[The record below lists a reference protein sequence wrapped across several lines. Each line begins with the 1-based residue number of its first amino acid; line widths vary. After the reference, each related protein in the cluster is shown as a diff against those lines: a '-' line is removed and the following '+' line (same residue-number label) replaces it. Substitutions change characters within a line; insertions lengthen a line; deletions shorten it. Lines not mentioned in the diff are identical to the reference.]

1 MATKMETYKID
12 GMVCASCAQTV
23 EKGVSKLS
31 GIKKCNVN
39 LASERMQV
47 AYDSSK
53 LSDKKIIKAVQDSG
67 YGAKLADDINQKT
80 YNREM
85 LTKHKQLIKRRNNL
99 IFAAIFSIALF
110 YLSMGNNLA
119 WPLPNVLL
127 MNEHLYFVSLIE
139 LLLAI
144 PVLWF
149 GRSFLI
155 TGGKAL
161 IKGHPNMNSLIL
173 IGSGAAFLYSLI
185 NTFIFFIA
193 HKSNPLYYDASAMIL
208 TLIMLGK
215 YFEALSKR
223 KTNIALTSLLQ
234 LVPEKALKVNDDGTT
249 VTVPVDK
256 IQIGDVLLVRSGQTI
271 PIDGKVI
278 DGQTTVDESMLTG
291 ESVPVEKSNGDFVT
305 GGSTNQNGQIKY
317 VVTKIGKDTVLSKI
331 VDLVNDAQGS
341 KAPIETLADK
351 VSGIF
356 VPVIIL
362 IAIIGGILWL
372 LFSHSLSLSLRIFV
386 SVLVIACPCALGL
399 ATPTALMV
407 GTGKGAHGGILFKD
421 GTALEELSKINTLI
435 FDKTGTVTNGKLTIT
450 GIDSFSNFTQ
460 EQLLQLSASLEKYS
474 NHPLASA
481 ILDKNNE
488 KLFKVKDFKTI
499 PGLGLS
505 GLINGKRY
513 FVGNNKLMLNEQMD
527 LKSLDSSIS
536 KYQVNGNTLVYI
548 ADDTD
553 ILGLIALK
561 DELKYDSK
569 SSIDQLKKLNY
580 NIVLLTGDNDQT
592 ARLIANQLGVK
603 DVYSNV
609 LPEAKAQTIK
619 KIQGKTNKV
628 AMIGDG
634 INDAPALA
642 QADLGIAIG
651 NGTDVAIDAADI
663 ILMNSHLS
671 SLVTAIR
678 LSSKTMLNIKENL
691 FWAFFYNV
699 IGIPIALGFLTLF
712 GGPLLNPMI
721 AAAAM
726 GFSSVTVVLNALRLN
741 SFQISN
747 PMKEV
752 RGYEQNS
759 NC

>member
-223 KTNIALTSLLQ
+223 KTNTALTSLLQ

-351 VSGIF
+351 VSRIF

-513 FVGNNKLMLNEQMD
+513 FVGNNKLMLNEQID

-592 ARLIANQLGVK
+592 AKLIANQLGIK

-609 LPEAKAQTIK
+609 LPETKAQIVK
-619 KIQGKTNKV
+619 KIQGTTNKV
-628 AMIGDG
+628 AMVGDG

-671 SLVTAIR
+671 SLITAIR

-741 SFQISN
+741 GFQISN
-747 PMKEV
+747 SMKEV
-752 RGYEQNS
+752 RGYEQNG

>member
-80 YNREM
+80 YNSEM
-85 LTKHKQLIKRRNNL
+85 LTKHKQLIRRRNNL

-119 WPLPNVLL
+119 WPLPNILL

-139 LLLAI
+139 LLLTI

-185 NTFIFFIA
+185 NTFILLIA

-223 KTNIALTSLLQ
+223 KTNTALTSLLQ

-256 IQIGDVLLVRSGQTI
+256 VQIGDVLLVRSGQTI

-278 DGQTTVDESMLTG
+278 DGKTTVDESMLTG

-356 VPVIIL
+356 VPVIIV

-450 GIDSFSNFTQ
+450 GIDSFSNLTQ

-488 KLFKVKDFKTI
+488 KLFEVNDFKTI

-505 GLINGKRY
+505 GLINEKRY
-513 FVGNNKLMLNEQMD
+513 FVGNKKFMMHEQID

-536 KYQVNGNTLVYI
+536 KYQANGNTLVYI

-569 SSIDQLKKLNY
+569 SSINQLKKLNY

-592 ARLIANQLGVK
+592 AKLIANQLGIK

-609 LPEAKAQTIK
+609 LPETKAQIVK
-619 KIQGKTNKV
+619 KIQGTTNKV
-628 AMIGDG
+628 AMVGDG

-642 QADLGIAIG
+642 QANLGIAIG

-671 SLVTAIR
+671 SLVTAVK

-699 IGIPIALGFLTLF
+699 IGIPIALGFLTIF

-741 SFQISN
+741 SFQINN

-752 RGYEQNS
+752 RGYE
-759 NC
+759 

>member
-1 MATKMETYKID
+1 M
-12 GMVCASCAQTV
+12 
-23 EKGVSKLS
+23 
-31 GIKKCNVN
+31 
-39 LASERMQV
+39 
-47 AYDSSK
+47 
-53 LSDKKIIKAVQDSG
+53 
-67 YGAKLADDINQKT
+67 
-80 YNREM
+80 
-85 LTKHKQLIKRRNNL
+85 
-99 IFAAIFSIALF
+99 
-110 YLSMGNNLA
+110 
-119 WPLPNVLL
+119 
-127 MNEHLYFVSLIE
+127 
-139 LLLAI
+139 
-144 PVLWF
+144 
-149 GRSFLI
+149 
-155 TGGKAL
+155 
-161 IKGHPNMNSLIL
+161 
-173 IGSGAAFLYSLI
+173 
-185 NTFIFFIA
+185 
-193 HKSNPLYYDASAMIL
+193 
-208 TLIMLGK
+208 
-215 YFEALSKR
+215 
-223 KTNIALTSLLQ
+223 
-234 LVPEKALKVNDDGTT
+234 
-249 VTVPVDK
+249 
-256 IQIGDVLLVRSGQTI
+256 
-271 PIDGKVI
+271 
-278 DGQTTVDESMLTG
+278 
-291 ESVPVEKSNGDFVT
+291 
-305 GGSTNQNGQIKY
+305 
-317 VVTKIGKDTVLSKI
+317 
-331 VDLVNDAQGS
+331 
-341 KAPIETLADK
+341 ADK

-481 ILDKNNE
+481 ILYKNNE

-513 FVGNNKLMLNEQMD
+513 FVGNNKLMLNEQID

-569 SSIDQLKKLNY
+569 SSIDQLRKLNY

-609 LPEAKAQTIK
+609 LPEAKAQTVK

-678 LSSKTMLNIKENL
+678 LSSKTMLNIKEN
-691 FWAFFYNV
+691 Y
-699 IGIPIALGFLTLF
+699 F
-712 GGPLLNPMI
+712 GL
-721 AAAAM
+721 
-726 GFSSVTVVLNALRLN
+726 
-741 SFQISN
+741 SFTMS
-747 PMKEV
+747 
-752 RGYEQNS
+752 
-759 NC
+759 

>member
-185 NTFIFFIA
+185 NTFILFIA

-223 KTNIALTSLLQ
+223 KTNTALTSLLQ
-234 LVPEKALKVNDDGTT
+234 LVPEKALKVNDDGTI

-278 DGQTTVDESMLTG
+278 DGKTTVDESMLTG

-513 FVGNNKLMLNEQMD
+513 FVGNNKLMLNEQID

-609 LPEAKAQTIK
+609 LPEAKAQTVK

>member
-39 LASERMQV
+39 LTSERMQV

-185 NTFIFFIA
+185 NTFILFIA

-223 KTNIALTSLLQ
+223 KTNTALTSLLQ

-278 DGQTTVDESMLTG
+278 DGKTTVDESMLTG

-609 LPEAKAQTIK
+609 LPEAKAQTVK